1 MFAVRIAL
9 LTISILLLSGA
20 VEPERGWF
28 IALTVLASVS
38 VLGSRTVSP
47 LIQIGPG
54 RAGRHDFRWRDRDRY
69 EV

>member
-1 MFAVRIAL
+1 MFAIRIAL
-9 LTISILLLSGA
+9 LIISILLLSGA

-54 RAGRHDFRWRDRDRY
+54 RHSRHWRDWERFER
-69 EV
+69 